1 MKEIKINPDK
11 FNLYLKDAY
20 GIESVLGD
28 SGRSPYGVSGMNN
41 HPTYKTISNIG
52 TEEWG
57 KDDPE
62 RIIMKKVKDW
72 DELAHLSEEEA
83 LEKFLFHFDFMVKVI
98 RSTGCQINKFIFR
111 EYPTIRTDRNLI
123 YCRVFIELKILN
135 HILSNSEG
143 VPLFRDQKIH
153 VQSLYDNEII
163 SFSKNTDKT
172 PINEAQELLKGL
184 K

>member
-1 MKEIKINPDK
+1 MPEIKISPDK
-11 FNLYLKDAY
+11 FNSYLKDTY
-20 GIESVLGD
+20 GIKSILGY

-41 HPTYKTISNIG
+41 HPTYKTIINIG
-52 TEEWG
+52 TEEWV

-62 RIIMKKVKDW
+62 RIRMKKVKEW

-83 LEKFLFHFDFMVKVI
+83 LEKFLFHFDFMVKCI

-111 EYPTIRTDRNLI
+111 EYPTIWTERNLI
-123 YCRVFIELKILN
+123 YCRVFVELKILN
-135 HILSNSEG
+135 HILSTGKDTLKEKH
-143 VPLFRDQKIH
+143 KIH

-163 SFSKNTDKT
+163 SFKKNTDKT